1 MGPKRDYALNGSCCD
16 HDLCNEHDPQNTATE
31 LPSTVVRPT
40 AASTFF
46 VTLVYELS
54 PLYTQSQ
61 LLTSFRQSSEKHLVF
76 PWGVFQSC
84 VGKAQKVV
92 IAVYRII
99 FAQCYFRLLHLQ
111 TVSFRLEFARTQLC
125 LKGDTCTCILRHE
138 NSTSFKFACW

>member
-76 PWGVFQSC
+76 PWGVYQSC
-84 VGKAQKVV
+84 VGKSQKVV

-99 FAQCYFRLLHLQ
+99 CAQCYFRLLHLQ

>member
-61 LLTSFRQSSEKHLVF
+61 LLTSFRQSSEKHLEVF
-76 PWGVFQSC
+76 FLEVFFRAVLEKPKKLWLLYTGLFAPSVIFAFYTCKQFRSVLNSLGHSC
-84 VGKAQKVV
+84 V
-92 IAVYRII
+92 
-99 FAQCYFRLLHLQ
+99 
-111 TVSFRLEFARTQLC
+111 
-125 LKGDTCTCILRHE
+125 
-138 NSTSFKFACW
+138 